1 MGELRKFEMEVNEKI
16 DNAKKET
23 AKLDEKINSIKQG
36 QLTSLQMVLSLQ
48 RRVREIEVQLGWADW
63 HSLIL
68 ITTLFIYCNIDY
80 HCTKN
85 S

>member
-48 RRVREIEVQLGWADW
+48 RRVREIEVQLGWVD
-63 HSLIL
+63 
-68 ITTLFIYCNIDY
+68 
-80 HCTKN
+80 
-85 S
+85 

>member
-1 MGELRKFEMEVNEKI
+1 MGELKKFEMEVNEKI

-48 RRVREIEVQLGWADW
+48 RRVREIEVQLGWAD
-63 HSLIL
+63 
-68 ITTLFIYCNIDY
+68 
-80 HCTKN
+80 
-85 S
+85 